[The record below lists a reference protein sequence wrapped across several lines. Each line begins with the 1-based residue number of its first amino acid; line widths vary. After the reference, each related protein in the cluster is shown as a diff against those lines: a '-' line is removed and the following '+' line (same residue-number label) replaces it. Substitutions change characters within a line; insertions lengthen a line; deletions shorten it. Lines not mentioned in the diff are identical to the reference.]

1 MSLFDDSEADI
12 KANTAE
18 LIRQRMS
25 RARQIR
31 QQSLVNQVRE
41 SRPIFTT
48 SSSSSS
54 TSPTTSTTVSESQSP
69 FQTDFDERTEL
80 LNHIVAAIEQSTS
93 NTEIEASFTSLSF
106 GRLTESEERQILA
119 SRDVRATFDRT
130 IRQREKK
137 IVKSYV
143 DASSFFAIKKFFE
156 TYARLNPGVLEVVDQ
171 TKNVELVEDTSTK
184 RRVTLRR
191 TTIDDD
197 LVEYQRKTKL
207 STEDF
212 GEIRIRTAKEE
223 VISPNEFPENA
234 KMMTRFGKRTSFT
247 SPSGTGILRPNMRI
261 DLTKV
266 LSDSSDTRYEV
277 EIEIVNV
284 EYAKTFLMTTANDF
298 LHTITLV
305 RHILND
311 SVDLLD
317 GVAYVDKSI
326 ATAFSSRIDSLKK
339 MIIPDEIE
347 KAYVRW
353 RFNRCFSDNKLD
365 ATSFVQNKPV
375 NLKISHYYTSM
386 SDPLVAMKAD
396 GTRAMIVVIDSGVY
410 ISEGKNR
417 IVKISDNPG
426 TTEFILDAEV
436 VREYTKSSLMSPF
449 GKIPHSL
456 TTIFV
461 FDIIFSSL
469 AEERAGTNPD
479 EPNIIHILQTSD
491 NKPSR
496 IGIGEFRDYRP
507 LTLYQ
512 RASLLGA
519 IQHTN
524 DPVVSTGGY
533 FVEYV
538 SNVITPRNAFLEK
551 SMIASPKPYY
561 FLSDRSSIY
570 DRTLYAL
577 STIDSH
583 TEMWVPSPSGQ
594 LKGRHYQQDGLIFQN
609 SDTPYNNDSTFKWK
623 PRSKVTIDFVI
634 LMSPQSSSSSSSS
647 SSFGLGVLSNGE
659 IIPFDKCPTT
669 NEMSVSG
676 VQLSELVGKVVEFAF
691 DANNSPIPYRIRED
705 KAGKPNRYD
714 VALDNYNDVLHPI
727 LETTLLG
734 KDTIIMRKV
743 HNLEKEKMLQRYIGD
758 AGNVLIDIGSGR
770 GGDLLKWRDLSPGS
784 SETPKLKGRVQRW
797 RSIDRVI
804 AIEPSEDNITELRRR
819 MTVLRINDERIEI
832 VHGGAEETDKV
843 RKVVGDLQVTH
854 IASFF
859 SLTFFFE
866 SSKTFD
872 GLLETLNLAPEGTI
886 FFGVLLDGTRT
897 KMLIKTTKVDCD
909 SFSIERQK
917 GYVVKGERFGHK
929 ILTDIKDGTSMVK
942 DVEEYLVDFEYLVQA
957 LAKIDY
963 KLLESSFLDGH
974 FTQNT
979 VKDTLGHED
988 TFFVQ
993 DQMEYIN
1000 MPHNSLI
1007 FSSLNRRFAFVKDA
1021 SLVGEEFI
1029 EETRLPKEIDYKCLS
1044 SSKVVRANF
1053 DYTKDVDPATLNF
1066 SNGRDMRGR
1075 LQTFRGQPISRG
1087 RTSTSDI
1094 PTSSTSRGRK
1104 ARSSL
1109 KDDSPLESSK
1119 VASRGRKV
1127 ASKVEQ
1133 SPQSSSLTS
1142 SSLKDDVPSESSST
1156 PKVASRVRKVASKV
1170 EPTLTSSSLKDDAST
1185 SSRGMETT
1193 SILTSSS
1200 LKDGV
1205 PSSSSSILHVG
1216 RSSPLTSMSGNQTRK
1231 APVQRTRGQKAQPW
1245 LAQKKR

>member
-48 SSSSSS
+48 PSSSS
-54 TSPTTSTTVSESQSP
+54 STTVSESQSP

-119 SRDVRATFDRT
+119 SRDVRATFDRV

-156 TYARLNPGVLEVVDQ
+156 TYARLNPGVLEVVEQ

-191 TTIDDD
+191 TTIDHN

-223 VISPNEFPENA
+223 VISHSNFPGNA

-284 EYAKTFLMTTANDF
+284 EYAKTFVVTTANDF
-298 LHTITLV
+298 LHTIALV

-317 GVAYVDKSI
+317 GVEYVDKSI
-326 ATAFSSRIDSLKK
+326 ATTFSSRIDALKK
-339 MIIPDEIE
+339 SIIPDEIE

-375 NLKISHYYTSM
+375 NLKLSHYYTSM
-386 SDPLVAMKAD
+386 SDPLVAMKVD
-396 GTRAMIVVIDSGVY
+396 GTRAMIITLDSGVY

-479 EPNIIHILQTSD
+479 EPNVVHILQTSD

-496 IGIGEFRDYRP
+496 IGIGEFRDYR
-507 LTLYQ
+507 LLSLYQ

-519 IQHTN
+519 IQRAN
-524 DPVVSTGGY
+524 DPVVSSGGY

-551 SMIASPKPYY
+551 SMIATPKPYY

-634 LMSPQSSSSSSSS
+634 ISGPSSSSS
-647 SSFGLGVLSNGE
+647 SSFGLGILSNGE

-669 NEMSVSG
+669 NETSVSG

-691 DANNSPIPYRIRED
+691 DADNSPIPYRIRED

-743 HNLEKEKMLQRYIGD
+743 HNLEKEKMLQRYVEDSGS
-758 AGNVLIDIGSGR
+758 VLIDIGSGR

-784 SETPKLKGRVQRW
+784 SESPKLKGRVQRW

-804 AIEPSEDNITELRRR
+804 AIEPSEDNIVELRRR
-819 MTVLRINDERIEI
+819 MAVLRINDDRIMI

-843 RKVVGDLQVTH
+843 REVVGDLQVTH

-872 GLLETLNLAPEGTI
+872 RLLETLNLAPEGTI

-917 GYVVKGERFGHK
+917 GYVAKGERFGHK

-963 KLLESSFLDGH
+963 KLLETSFLDGH
-974 FTQNT
+974 FTQQT
-979 VKDTLGHED
+979 VKDTLGYED

-993 DQMEYIN
+993 DQKEYIN

-1007 FSSLNRRFAFVKDA
+1007 FSSLNRRFSFVKDT
-1021 SLVGEEFI
+1021 SLDGAEFV
-1029 EETRLPKEIDYKCLS
+1029 EETKLPTTIDYKCLS
-1044 SSKVVRANF
+1044 ISKVARANF

-1087 RTSTSDI
+1087 RTSTSRDI
-1094 PTSSTSRGRK
+1094 PS
-1104 ARSSL
+1104 
-1109 KDDSPLESSK
+1109 
-1119 VASRGRKV
+1119 SRGRKV
-1127 ASKVEQ
+1127 
-1133 SPQSSSLTS
+1133 SSL
-1142 SSLKDDVPSESSST
+1142 SLKDDAPSESSST
-1156 PKVASRVRKVASKV
+1156 PKVASRGRKVTSSSLKDDTPSSSSSRGRKV
-1170 EPTLTSSSLKDDAST
+1170 TSSSLKDDTPSSPSSRGRKVTSSSLNDDTPSSSHETKVTPTLTSSSLKDATPLST
-1185 SSRGMETT
+1185 ST
-1193 SILTSSS
+1193 S
-1200 LKDGV
+1200 
-1205 PSSSSSILHVG
+1205 VG
-1216 RSSPLTSMSGNQTRK
+1216 RSTLSGNQTRK